1 MATQILD
8 AVAKEPPLLRWLHSH
23 DPDRPIT
30 AQLLASSAS
39 WYSHVPS
46 FETSR
51 LSPHSYSTI
60 STSSLLVPMYR
71 RKHFVLGQLYG
82 PQSLNGMILNILAP
96 SAYRSRPTPIS
107 RRFVADLSFPTL
119 DFLEYEWLSDG
130 KLCVT
135 IHHFEQ
141 SGLYN
146 GQTLLLDS
154 GVELDYPLTFHDL
167 LTDIHRPVPSKVIM
181 RADIVENP
189 SCESCS
195 DKPVHCHCA
204 PTFLSDVSQHSLRPP
219 ANWHSWIRALNHTR
233 RCKYASFT
241 VNITLASTHG
251 DTSRSDHV
259 FVKQGFQIG
268 GINATSLVDSTLNMH
283 QMLGC
288 FQDPFSNSYI
298 QSLSLNDLDHQSRD
312 GVSDGGSSTC
322 FKQHNITPNTHFK
335 SVQNCTPIISV
346 SASTDAKL
354 AWGSDDHAESQGV
367 VDHIEASFN
376 SFGLNRC
383 ASEVTSSVHDLQN
396 SSCDSLGKPPYDDNS
411 TQCATVTPDSG
422 EAGPTSAVSVGTDGD
437 GLAMGASNDAG
448 CNEQVGSGLVPNEQ
462 QSGKVSVC
470 GSASLKS
477 RESKSINASS
487 SCRSTSPLSCTSP
500 SLKVRSTKPRKR
512 RFVCECGKEF
522 NHRGHYNEHRL
533 CVHDRVR
540 HHQCAYL
547 NCQRYVHLIYL
558 FFFSSFFN
566 KHYRS
571 YLPMQYF

>member
-30 AQLLASSAS
+30 AQLLTSSAS
-39 WYSHVPS
+39 WYSQVPS
-46 FETSR
+46 FEASR
-51 LSPHSYSTI
+51 LSPSSYSAL
-60 STSSLLVPMYR
+60 SSSSLLVPMYR

-82 PQSLNGMILNILAP
+82 PQSLSGMILNIFAP

-135 IHHFEQ
+135 IHHFEP

-189 SCESCS
+189 SCKSCS
-195 DKPVHCHCA
+195 DKPVHCRCA
-204 PTFLSDVSQHSLRPP
+204 PTLLSDASQHSLRPP
-219 ANWHSWIRALNHTR
+219 ANWHSWVRALNHTR
-233 RCKYASFT
+233 RRKHASFT

-251 DTSRSDHV
+251 DTCRSDHI
-259 FVKQGFQIG
+259 FVKQGFQTG
-268 GINATSLVDSTLNMH
+268 GINDTSLFNSTLDMH
-283 QMLGC
+283 QIIGC
-288 FQDPFSNSYI
+288 LPDPFSNSYT
-298 QSLSLNDLDHQSRD
+298 QSLSLNGLDHQSRD
-312 GVSDGGSSTC
+312 GVSHGGRSTC
-322 FKQHNITPNTHFK
+322 LEQHDITPETHIN
-335 SVQNCTPIISV
+335 SVQNCAPIITV

-354 AWGSDDHAESQGV
+354 TTCSDDRLENQDV

-383 ASEVTSSVHDLQN
+383 ASEVTNSVHDYHN
-396 SSCDSLGKPPYDDNS
+396 SSCDSLRKSTYNDNS
-411 TQCATVTPDSG
+411 TQCATVAPDSG
-422 EAGPTSAVSVGTDGD
+422 EAGPITPVGKDGNESAIGGFNNAEYNEREGSSSVPKKRKSGNVS
-437 GLAMGASNDAG
+437 A
-448 CNEQVGSGLVPNEQ
+448 
-462 QSGKVSVC
+462 C

-477 RESKSINASS
+477 RESKSMNAFS
-487 SCRSTSPLSCTSP
+487 SCRPTSPLSCTSP
-500 SLKVRSTKPRKR
+500 SLKGRSTKPRKR

-547 NCQRYVHLIYL
+547 NCQRYVDLIYL
-558 FFFSSFFN
+558 SFFFFF
-566 KHYRS
+566 
-571 YLPMQYF
+571 